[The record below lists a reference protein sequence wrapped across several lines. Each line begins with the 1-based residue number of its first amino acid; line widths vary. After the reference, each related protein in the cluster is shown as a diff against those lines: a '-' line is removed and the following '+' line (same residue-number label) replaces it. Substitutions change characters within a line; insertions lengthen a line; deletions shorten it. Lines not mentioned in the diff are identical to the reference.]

1 MDFKNLSVFSVANQN
16 IQYLSAKQKII
27 AENIANVNTPGYL
40 ARQVEKQDFDSS
52 LFSTITLQTTNP
64 KHIGLKTPDTSYRV
78 YTPNPAAALTI
89 DGNGVILEDQMNK
102 ASTVSSEYKKTITIF
117 NKYKSLLQTANTKIN
132 A

>member
-89 DGNGVILEDQMNK
+89 DAVINLCFY
-102 ASTVSSEYKKTITIF
+102 TKK
-117 NKYKSLLQTANTKIN
+117 LLLSIYYMPGLIRSGT
-132 A
+132 